1 MDFKERCLLRA
12 YRLLQDRAHY
22 YFTQYQDLSR
32 ATAYQSAAD
41 ILRYAME
48 ENWEALN
55 QYDYYNEDVT
65 EEWACTPAAVAKEY
79 EVTQ

>member
-12 YRLLQDRAHY
+12 YRLLQNRADYWASQSDH
-22 YFTQYQDLSR
+22 SR
-32 ATAYQSAAD
+32 ATAYQSALT
-41 ILRYAME
+41 ILHYAME

-65 EEWACTPAAVAKEY
+65 EEWTCTPAAVAKEC
-79 EVTQ
+79 EIE